1 MTREVDL
8 IEEVARIH
16 GLDKLPTTLPSR
28 SSAVGRLTPGQRLR
42 RRLEDVLRDR
52 GLYETVSYSLVAP
65 GTLSRLRLEDAA
77 ELRAHQSAERGAE
90 RDPPDAAPGPA
101 GRRAPTTPRTAA
113 TR

>member
-1 MTREVDL
+1 MPPWRAGDVQREVDL

-65 GTLSRLRLEDAA
+65 GTLARLRLEDAA
-77 ELRAHQSAERGAE
+77 SCG
-90 RDPPDAAPGPA
+90 
-101 GRRAPTTPRTAA
+101 
-113 TR
+113 